1 MLKLWETPERQAG
14 KSVNDEVVKHL
25 GQIVIYAEERN
36 SILKQW
42 SVIEEFSRTRVTE
55 AKLCFRRIAMKV

>member
-1 MLKLWETPERQAG
+1 MAG

-36 SILKQW
+36 YILKQW

-55 AKLCFRRIAMKV
+55 AKLCFRRIAIKV

>member
-1 MLKLWETPERQAG
+1 M
-14 KSVNDEVVKHL
+14 

-36 SILKQW
+36 YILKQW

-55 AKLCFRRIAMKV
+55 AKLCFRRIAIKV